1 MIFFPLPLGMPILED
16 LAGEGRSLMIDRV
29 HQHIISELQQGART
43 DTIFV
48 VIAVLLNLL
57 MLAISSGVAQESA
70 ENGTTTAVLGL
81 FMALTVAVNLVAVF
95 GLLKLYADQQVDGYY
110 DPALLKSYGTRY
122 YLFIVA
128 VVCMG
133 AVAIVVPLLLR

>member
-1 MIFFPLPLGMPILED
+1 
-16 LAGEGRSLMIDRV
+16 MIDRV
-29 HQHIISELQQGART
+29 HQHIVSELHQAART

-48 VIAVLLNLL
+48 LIAVLLNLV
-57 MLAISSGVAQESA
+57 MLAVSSGIAQGSD

-81 FMALTVAVNLVAVF
+81 FMALTAVVNLVAVF
-95 GLLKLYADQQVDGYY
+95 GLLRGKETRTRLLNGLLKLYADQQVDGYY
-110 DPALLKSYGTRY
+110 DPALLKSYSTRY
-122 YLFIVA
+122 HLFILA

>member
-1 MIFFPLPLGMPILED
+1 
-16 LAGEGRSLMIDRV
+16 MIDRV
-29 HQHIISELQQGART
+29 HQHILSELQQGART

-48 VIAVLLNLL
+48 VVAVLLNLL
-57 MLAISSGVAQESA
+57 MLAISSGVAQETA
-70 ENGTTTAVLGL
+70 EGGTPTAVLGL
-81 FMALTVAVNLVAVF
+81 FMALTVVVNIVAILGLLKGKETRARLIG

-110 DPALLKSYGTRY
+110 DPALLKNYNARY
-122 YLFIVA
+122 YLFILV